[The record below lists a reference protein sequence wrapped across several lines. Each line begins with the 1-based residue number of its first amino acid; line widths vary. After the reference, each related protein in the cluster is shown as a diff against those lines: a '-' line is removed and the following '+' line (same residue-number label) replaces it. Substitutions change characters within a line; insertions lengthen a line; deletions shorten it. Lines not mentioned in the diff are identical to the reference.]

1 VSGATIVSVADGS
14 DTPPDG
20 ALASEPLGPPLVF
33 LVGDDLDEIADVAAD
48 LESWGHDPIVQFDVS
63 AIGKAI
69 TRVRPDVVVVIG
81 TDVPREIVAIAEAI
95 GTVVLAYRP
104 SDGGVGLRTV
114 DGVVQVGGA
123 MALRR
128 AIETVRDAAGLGDDA
143 RSTHHP
149 LGDHGPPTALL
160 VPGDDAT
167 GVVGQSGVKAGSHGL
182 RVPSPSDALGVSRVR
197 GIDPDD
203 ADDPEADLEAEAGT
217 GRSRGGSSTGGARWV
232 RLLIAIG
239 ALVMIASLIFA
250 PPSEPPDGDSED
262 TANVAIQ
269 DEQEADTNEAEMVE
283 VPTTAPEAPRAVT
296 PSGVVAG
303 VGPVV
308 AGSGISGVVVGVTG
322 IPIQGAKVRATG
334 PSGVIDMEVDE
345 IGRWRIADV
354 LPGRY
359 AIEART
365 DDLSGAAVEVLVGER
380 MAINGVRV
388 VVGPR

>member
-1 VSGATIVSVADGS
+1 MVSGATIVSVPDGS

-20 ALASEPLGPPLVF
+20 ASASEPMGPPLVF

-63 AIGKAI
+63 AIGNAI

-81 TDVPREIVAIAEAI
+81 TDIPREIVAIAASI

-104 SDGGVGLRTV
+104 SDVGAGVRTV
-114 DGVVQVGGA
+114 DGVVHVGGTV
-123 MALRR
+123 ALRR
-128 AIETVRDAAGLGDDA
+128 AIETVRNVAGLGDDGWTTDHA
-143 RSTHHP
+143 
-149 LGDHGPPTALL
+149 LDDHGPLTASV
-160 VPGDDAT
+160 VPGGPSGAA
-167 GVVGQSGVKAGSHGL
+167 GQGGVKAGSDGL
-182 RVPSPSDALGVSRVR
+182 RVRSAPDALGVSRDR

-203 ADDPEADLEAEAGT
+203 ADDPEGDLETEAGT
-217 GRSRGGSSTGGARWV
+217 RRSRAGSSTGGARWV

-250 PPSEPPDGDSED
+250 PPSEPPDGDPED
-262 TANVAIQ
+262 AANVAVE
-269 DEQEADTNEAEMVE
+269 DVEAADTNAAEMVE
-283 VPTTAPEAPRAVT
+283 IPTTAPEAPRVVT
-296 PSGVVAG
+296 PAGVVAG
-303 VGPVV
+303 SGPVV

-322 IPIQGAKVRATG
+322 IPMPGAKVRATG
-334 PSGVIDMEVDE
+334 PSGVIEMEADE

-359 AIEART
+359 AFEART
-365 DDLSGAAVEVLVGER
+365 DHLSGAAVEVLVGER

-388 VVGPR
+388 VVGAR

>member
-1 VSGATIVSVADGS
+1 MVSVPDGS

-20 ALASEPLGPPLVF
+20 ASASDPLGPPLVF

-48 LESWGHDPIVQFDVS
+48 LESWGHDPIVQFDVL
-63 AIGKAI
+63 AIGNAI

-81 TDVPREIVAIAEAI
+81 TDVPREIVAIADAI

-104 SDGGVGLRTV
+104 SDGAGGVRTV
-114 DGVVQVGGA
+114 DGVVHVGGA
-123 MALRR
+123 MALRQ
-128 AIETVRDAAGLGDDA
+128 AIETVRDVAGLGDDA
-143 RSTHHP
+143 RSTDHP
-149 LGDHGPPTALL
+149 LDNHGPLIAGV
-160 VPGDDAT
+160 VPGDAS
-167 GVVGQSGVKAGSHGL
+167 GVDGQGGVKAGSDGL
-182 RVPSPSDALGVSRVR
+182 RVPSPPDALGVSRDR

-203 ADDPEADLEAEAGT
+203 ADDPEADLETEPGT
-217 GRSRGGSSTGGARWV
+217 RRPRGGSSTGGARWV

-250 PPSEPPDGDSED
+250 PPSEPPDGDSEE
-262 TANVAIQ
+262 TANVAVE
-269 DEQEADTNEAEMVE
+269 DGQEADASEAQMMEI
-283 VPTTAPEAPRAVT
+283 PTTAPEAPRVVT

-303 VGPVV
+303 AGPVV

-322 IPIQGAKVRATG
+322 IPMPGAKVRATG
-334 PSGVIDMEVDE
+334 PSGVIEMEADE

-359 AIEART
+359 AVEART
-365 DDLSGAAVEVLVGER
+365 DGLSGAAVEVLVGER

>member
-1 VSGATIVSVADGS
+1 MVSGATIVSVADGS

-20 ALASEPLGPPLVF
+20 APASEPLGPPLVF

-63 AIGKAI
+63 AIGNAI

-81 TDVPREIVAIAEAI
+81 TDIPREVVVIADTI

-104 SDGGVGLRTV
+104 FDGGAGLRTV
-114 DGVVQVGGA
+114 DGVVHVGGA

-128 AIETVRDAAGLGDDA
+128 AIETVRDVAGLGDDA
-143 RSTHHP
+143 RTPGHP
-149 LGDHGPPTALL
+149 PDDHGPLTAGL
-160 VPGDDAT
+160 VPGDA
-167 GVVGQSGVKAGSHGL
+167 SGVDGQGGAKAGSDGL
-182 RVPSPSDALGVSRVR
+182 RVPSPSDALGVSRDR
-197 GIDPDD
+197 GIDPYD
-203 ADDPEADLEAEAGT
+203 ADDPEAILQTET
-217 GRSRGGSSTGGARWV
+217 GRRRPRGGSSTGGARWV

-250 PPSEPPDGDSED
+250 PPSEPPDGDPED
-262 TANVAIQ
+262 TAKVAVQ
-269 DEQEADTNEAEMVE
+269 DEQEADTDEAEMVE
-283 VPTTAPEAPRAVT
+283 VPTMAPDAPRAVT

-308 AGSGISGVVVGVTG
+308 AGSGISGVVVGITG
-322 IPIQGAKVRATG
+322 IPMPGAKVRATG